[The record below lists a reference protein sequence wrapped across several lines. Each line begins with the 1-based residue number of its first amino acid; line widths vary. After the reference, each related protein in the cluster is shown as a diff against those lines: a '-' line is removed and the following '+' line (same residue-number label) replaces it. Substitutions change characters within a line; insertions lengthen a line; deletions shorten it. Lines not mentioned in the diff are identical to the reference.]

1 MNEDEYYTKLYKEQ
15 SSDIEHSSGKRADGT
30 KGTPKTPKRS
40 DDDILSWSKF
50 FMCVAFLSKE
60 RSNDT
65 KTKVM

>member
-15 SSDIEHSSGKRADGT
+15 SSEHSSGKRADGT
-30 KGTPKTPKRS
+30 KDTPKTPKRS

-60 RSNDT
+60 RSNDP
-65 KTKVM
+65 KTKV